1 MKSKLPFI
9 AILITLP
16 LIAAVVY
23 FVRPEPPEQEFSFRV
38 AGTSMLPTM
47 QPGDWVFAKR
57 IPWEELQAG
66 MIITTTGGV
75 VHRITSRDRFGWVL
89 YGDNNPGS
97 DRFLMTRKD
106 YEAVVL
112 YWMNEHGAM
121 QVPNYA
127 TPYLDDTK

>member
-9 AILITLP
+9 AILIALP
-16 LIAAVVY
+16 LIAVVVY
-23 FVRPEPPEQEFSFRV
+23 LATPEPPEQEFSFRV
-38 AGTSMLPTM
+38 SGNSMLPTM

-57 IPWEELQAG
+57 IRWEDLQAG
-66 MIITTTGGV
+66 MIATTTEGR
-75 VHRITSRDRFGWVL
+75 VHRLASRDRFGWVL

-112 YWMNEHGAM
+112 YWQTHDGEIFT
-121 QVPNYA
+121 PEYA
-127 TPYLDDTK
+127 ERFLE

>member
-1 MKSKLPFI
+1 MKSKLPFL
-9 AILITLP
+9 AILIALP
-16 LIAAVVY
+16 VIAAVVY
-23 FVRPEPPEQEFSFRV
+23 LATPEPPEQEFSFRV

-57 IPWEELQAG
+57 IPYEELQAG
-66 MIITTTGGV
+66 MIATTTGGR
-75 VHRITSRDRFGWVL
+75 VHRLAYRDRFGWVL
-89 YGDNNPGS
+89 YGDNNPDS

-112 YWMNEHGAM
+112 YWMNERGVM

-127 TPYLDDTK
+127 TPYLDYTK